1 MTHPLK
7 VMSFADIFAKVT
19 YDEIDSVV
27 SHSSSVD
34 TGFESALDTVTDN
47 SDAESALSAVSESE
61 EGVFQI
67 FKGAITCSYRFC
79 NQIFKLVV
87 SRFDRV

>member
-1 MTHPLK
+1 MPPPLK

-27 SHSSSVD
+27 SHSSSAD

-61 EGVFQI
+61 ESVFQI
-67 FKGAITCSYRFC
+67 FKGAIPYLNILLADFQTNCKPF
-79 NQIFKLVV
+79 
-87 SRFDRV
+87 